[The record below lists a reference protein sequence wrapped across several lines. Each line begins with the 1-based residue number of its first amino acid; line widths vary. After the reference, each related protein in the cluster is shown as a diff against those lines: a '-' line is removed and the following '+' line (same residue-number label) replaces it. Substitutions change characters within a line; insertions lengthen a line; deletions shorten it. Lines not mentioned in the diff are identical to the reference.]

1 MIVAKHISIAI
12 TILST
17 VHAMTMQRILVT
29 GGNKGIGKAICQKLL
44 EEHANV
50 HIVLGSRDKARGE
63 HAIAD
68 LIANV
73 GKDCADRLELVELDT
88 ACDASVQR
96 AAEQVALGG
105 SLYGIVNN
113 AGIGVGFD
121 VQEVM
126 NVNYFGV
133 RRVNDAFGNLI
144 ERPGGRIVNVGSA
157 AGPSFVE
164 SLEEGDL
171 KEKLT
176 KPWIIEGGIAELD
189 EIARNIKTKDGYFS
203 SKALLNAYTV
213 LHAKS
218 EKYLIINSCSPGWI
232 LTDLSKGTGAS
243 NPPSK
248 GAVSPVW
255 ALMSKDIAALPTGRY
270 YGSDCIRSPLH
281 YYRGP
286 GEAPYESDEDL
297 IDIPSTTKAI

>member
-1 MIVAKHISIAI
+1 MILSKHTFTTV

-17 VHAMTMQRILVT
+17 IHAMAMQRVLVT
-29 GGNKGIGKAICQKLL
+29 GGNKGIGKAICQLLL
-44 EEHANV
+44 EDHANV

-63 HAIAD
+63 QAIAD

-73 GKDCADRLELVELDT
+73 GKDSADRLELVELDT

-96 AAEQVALGG
+96 AAEQVARGG

-113 AGIGVGFD
+113 AGIGVGFG

-133 RRVNDAFGNLI
+133 RRVNEAFANLM

-164 SLEEGDL
+164 SLEDGDL
-171 KEKLT
+171 KQKLT
-176 KPWIIEGGIAELD
+176 KPWIIQGGIAELD
-189 EIARNIKTKDGYFS
+189 EIARNINTKDGYFS
-203 SKALLNAYTV
+203 SKALLNAYTM
-213 LHAKS
+213 LHAKL
-218 EKYLIINSCSPGWI
+218 EKELIINSCSPGWI
-232 LTDLSKGTGAS
+232 LTDLTKGTGAT

-248 GAVSPVW
+248 GAVSSVW
-255 ALMSKDIAALPTGRY
+255 ALMSKDIAVLPSGRY

-297 IDIPSTTKAI
+297 IELPSTETSV